1 MVYVENE
8 ILLSHKKEWNNAIC
22 SNMGKLRDDHAQR
35 SKSDKERPVAYGII
49 YKWNLKTD
57 TPELM
62 YRVKHSHILRK
73 QIYGYHSR
81 KVGGRD
87 ELRNWD

>member
-1 MVYVENE
+1 
-8 ILLSHKKEWNNAIC
+8 
-22 SNMGKLRDDHAQR
+22 MGKLRDDHAQR

-81 KVGGRD
+81 QVGGRD
-87 ELRNWD
+87 ELRNWV